1 MRTEEL
7 RVKYANQES
16 FYKKAFVKED
26 EEGTQYLY
34 SYYSLIVTNY
44 GKALKF
50 EEDINLYSNT
60 TMKHVRE
67 YLKQIGKWELATLP
81 KSKLFKKL
89 EETNYI
95 IVDIL

>member
-1 MRTEEL
+1 MKTREL

-16 FYKKAFVKED
+16 FNKKAFVKED
-26 EEGTQYLY
+26 EEAQYLY
-34 SYYSLIVTNY
+34 SYYSLIITNY

-50 EEDINLYSNT
+50 EEDIKLYSNT

-67 YLKQIGKWELATLP
+67 YLRQAGRGDLAALS
-81 KSKLFKKL
+81 KAKLFEKL

-95 IVDIL
+95 ILEIQ